1 MLGIYLCFLLGG
13 MIVGLYIG
21 VTTTVKSIKKEPEK
35 WEQFGIILDKKTG
48 SYTRGWIQGWKEGC
62 ESIIKD
68 LDAVVNEQKLAEELA
83 E

>member
-13 MIVGLYIG
+13 MILGLFVGIG
-21 VTTTVKSIKKEPEK
+21 RTVNDIKNHPEK
-35 WEQFGIILDKKTG
+35 WEQFGIVLDKKTG

-68 LDAVVNEQKLAEELA
+68 LDDIVAEQKLAKESA

>member
-13 MIVGLYIG
+13 MFIG
-21 VTTTVKSIKKEPEK
+21 VVIGIRITVENIKKEPEK
-35 WEQFGIILDKKTG
+35 WEQFGIVLDKKTG

-68 LDAVVNEQKLAEELA
+68 LDNMVSEQKLAKESA

>member
-13 MIVGLYIG
+13 MLIG
-21 VTTTVKSIKKEPEK
+21 VFVGITRTVSHIKKYPEK
-35 WEQFGIILDKKTG
+35 WEQFGIVLDKKTG

-68 LDAVVNEQKLAEELA
+68 LDGMVAEQKLAKELT